1 MDALKK
7 GQLIGVVMLAITIAI
22 VAFLPGRMVGPR
34 GLALFALIICT
45 INIVLSH
52 LIPKR
57 DRQLVQKFTL
67 FLSIAIAC
75 VVVGTLLLQMMMWAA
90 GLVLIVVSFL
100 PGLLAFRLWVRKVR
114 KPNAP

>member
-7 GQLIGVVMLAITIAI
+7 GQLIVVTMLAITIAI
-22 VAFLPGRMVGPR
+22 VAFLPRRMVGPR

-45 INIVLSH
+45 INIVLSY
-52 LIPKR
+52 LFPKR

-75 VVVGTLLLQMMMWAA
+75 VVVGTLLLQMMWAA

-100 PGLLAFRLWVRKVR
+100 PSLLAFRLWLRKVR
-114 KPNAP
+114 KPNAA